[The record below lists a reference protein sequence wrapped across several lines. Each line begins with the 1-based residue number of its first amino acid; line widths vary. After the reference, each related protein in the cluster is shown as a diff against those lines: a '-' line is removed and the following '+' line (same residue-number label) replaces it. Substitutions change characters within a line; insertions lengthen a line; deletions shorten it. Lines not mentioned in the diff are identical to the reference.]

1 MACMDNA
8 HKPPL
13 VIIAGPTA
21 TGKSAAAA
29 ELAIRMN
36 GAVISAD
43 SMQVYRGMDI
53 GSAKVTAEEM
63 RGVNCSTLYIL
74 DRVEHIVSEAQ
85 QKPKRTGN
93 EVTTCKILGVLKR
106 VMDVNLGKR
115 PGESARAFEE
125 RKFKAFN
132 DADELIGDTEPQ
144 CDE

>member
-1 MACMDNA
+1 MSRLNRD
-8 HKPPL
+8 KL
-13 VIIAGPTA
+13 LDGF
-21 TGKSAAAA
+21 KSFCNNHSCDEDCPYAF
-29 ELAIRMN
+29 E
-36 GAVISAD
+36 
-43 SMQVYRGMDI
+43 
-53 GSAKVTAEEM
+53 EEM
-63 RGVNCSTLYIL
+63 RGVNCSALYIL

-85 QKPKRTGN
+85 KKPKRTGN

-115 PGESARAFEE
+115 PGESSRAFEE

>member
-1 MACMDNA
+1 M
-8 HKPPL
+8 
-13 VIIAGPTA
+13 VFYY
-21 TGKSAAAA
+21 
-29 ELAIRMN
+29 AIKGDYMSRLN
-36 GAVISAD
+36 RDQLLDGFKKFCSSHSCEEDCPYAFE
-43 SMQVYRGMDI
+43 
-53 GSAKVTAEEM
+53 EEM

-85 QKPKRTGN
+85 KKPKRTGN

-115 PGESARAFEE
+115 PGESSMAFEE